1 MQLMRSDYL
10 IDNGP
15 FATSEERLKTIN
27 EIRAGID
34 TVVWPVGGDNFA
46 INPLVKGNGVT
57 PIKNEFLRH
66 LHAQGWETEV
76 RTRIGGVSPGPLDAV
91 KTFADGRKF
100 AVEWETGNI
109 SSTHRAIN
117 KMVLGMLRNE
127 LCGGAIV
134 LPTRTMYR
142 FLTDRVGNYEEILPY
157 FDIWRLRT
165 DLQGLLAVF
174 AVEHDVESKDV
185 LTIPKGTD
193 GWANFRRAVA
203 VETEGHC

>member
-1 MQLMRSDYL
+1 MRLMRSEFL

-15 FATSEERLKTIN
+15 FATSTERFETVD
-27 EIRAGID
+27 EICAGIN
-34 TVVWPVGGDNFA
+34 TGVWPVGGDTFA

-57 PIKNEFLRH
+57 PIKHEFLRH
-66 LHAQGWETEV
+66 LRAKGWETEV
-76 RTRIGGVSPGPLDAV
+76 RTSIGGVSPGPLDAV
-91 KTFADGRKF
+91 KTFSDGRKF

-117 KMVLGMLRNE
+117 KLVLGMLRNE

-157 FDIWRLRT
+157 FDIWRLRA
-165 DLQGLLAVF
+165 DLQGVLAVF
-174 AVEHDVESKDV
+174 AVEHDAVSGDV
-185 LTIPKGTD
+185 LAIPKGTD
-193 GWANFRRAVA
+193 GWANLRRVA
-203 VETEGHC
+203 VEAE